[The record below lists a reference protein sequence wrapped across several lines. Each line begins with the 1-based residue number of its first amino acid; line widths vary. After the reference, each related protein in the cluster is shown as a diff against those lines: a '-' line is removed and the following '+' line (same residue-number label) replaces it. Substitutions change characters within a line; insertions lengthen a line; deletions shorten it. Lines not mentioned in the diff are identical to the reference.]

1 MGDQERLA
9 RGVGGG
15 IRELRL
21 QDGAGA
27 GEVRR
32 DEPLPLGGEERR
44 TELARPALAH
54 LEQRLGDGPAQRA
67 CLEAD
72 LLDHPWPRLAGPVE
86 SLIALAPPRRD
97 RHGGAEDAG
106 HEGGERAPEQGEGQ
120 AAAHEREQSHRHPE
134 LRDAHLA
141 EARLRQ
147 PVRESVAG
155 PASPPGPGRAGGDAG
170 PAEGDRRVEEVDAV
184 GAGDREEHGDHVVA
198 SSACDFRWPASTRR
212 AGSAGTNGTG
222 GTGGTGGTVS
232 RPLRP

>member
-72 LLDHPWPRLAGPVE
+72 LLDHPR
-86 SLIALAPPRRD
+86 ALRAARRT
-97 RHGGAEDAG
+97 
-106 HEGGERAPEQGEGQ
+106 
-120 AAAHEREQSHRHPE
+120 
-134 LRDAHLA
+134 
-141 EARLRQ
+141 
-147 PVRESVAG
+147 PVRFLPRVRAA
-155 PASPPGPGRAGGDAG
+155 PATPRPTPTWVQ
-170 PAEGDRRVEEVDAV
+170 PAADT
-184 GAGDREEHGDHVVA
+184 
-198 SSACDFRWPASTRR
+198 S
-212 AGSAGTNGTG
+212 AGS
-222 GTGGTGGTVS
+222 
-232 RPLRP
+232 